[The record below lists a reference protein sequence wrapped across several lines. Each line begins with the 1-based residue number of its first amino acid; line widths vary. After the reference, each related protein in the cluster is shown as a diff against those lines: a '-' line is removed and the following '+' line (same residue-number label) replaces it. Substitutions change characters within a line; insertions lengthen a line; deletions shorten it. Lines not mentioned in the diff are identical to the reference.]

1 LLSLKAFNLLIFF
14 LLLIQ
19 FTEINKKEVVEA
31 CTILETPPVVVVG
44 AVGYIETPHGPRAL
58 CNVWAQH
65 LSEECRRRFYKN
77 W

>member
-1 LLSLKAFNLLIFF
+1 MSNFI
-14 LLLIQ
+14 
-19 FTEINKKEVVEA
+19 EINKKEVVEGV
-31 CTILETPPVVVVG
+31 TILETPPIVVVG